1 MSPTYRYS
9 ADHIAQA
16 QGKYNPQKKNM
27 GMLELH
33 IDGLVPGG
41 QEILMLSLQACNV
54 PGYVVGRGE
63 IQYLNGTVFYPT
75 KPEPLEE
82 MTVTLRDYV
91 DSGTRETLDRLFRK
105 VYNPR
110 TGTMGLPCDIKTQAT
125 LVLLKE
131 DDTEGRSYLL
141 DGVFL
146 LHEPPKEVDFSDG
159 EQALMEMRFSVDFIV
174 GRSL

>member
-1 MSPTYRYS
+1 MSPTYRYN

-33 IDGLVPGG
+33 VDGLVPGG
-41 QEILMLSLQACNV
+41 QEILMLSLQACHV

-82 MTVTLRDYV
+82 MTATFRDYS
-91 DSGTRETLDRLFRK
+91 DAGTRETLQRLFGR
-105 VYNPR
+105 VYDPR
-110 TGTMGLPCDIKTQAT
+110 TGKMGLPRDIKTQAT
-125 LVLLKE
+125 LVLLRE
-131 DDTEGRSYLL
+131 DDSEGRTYLL
-141 DGVFL
+141 DGVFPMN
-146 LHEPPKEVDFSDG
+146 EPPKEVDFGDG
-159 EQALMEMRFSVDFIV
+159 EQAQMEMRFSVDFIV